1 MSELTGS
8 TDVPEGV
15 ILTDGS
21 VKIGSKYFLNPT
33 FCRGTTRNIQTV
45 SLSDKIG
52 ERTPHNT
59 AVVNI
64 SVHGVIPS
72 KDVAG
77 FDKSI
82 IGDPRKFRDLLRI
95 ETLRS
100 LESFEKLTI
109 TTPGIILY
117 TRDPGATDSR
127 TELSP
132 SLAVQCGDYTRAL
145 GDVKAHAHDTFIANT
160 LKYIEEREGSGEP
173 INLDEI
179 LSKLKTIY
187 GELSEENNKDLYD
200 YNKQVL
206 EIITNLSPQN
216 RRLVSE
222 NKAMLINAFGRES
235 TGNFVQFLKENNYV
249 TETEGNKDKLK
260 ELQDLYIER
269 QEFNQALRSE
279 KFFFKKFIVQH
290 GEPYIN
296 KLFGMSRE
304 ESQLPGLVFTI
315 VILNV
320 PDDSKQGKVLPP
332 VQINW
337 RMKPVDDSDLSNY
350 ISTQELCD
358 FLAFLGY
365 RKAILIDETCSCF
378 DEAVDVNF
386 SGRDK
391 RTLAGYIR
399 DFGLAYG
406 GKYSRKH
413 KRKHTRKH
421 KRKHKRKHTRKH
433 KRKHTRKYK

>member
-1 MSELTGS
+1 MSELIVS

-15 ILTDGS
+15 ILPDGS

-64 SVHGVIPS
+64 SVHGVIPK
-72 KDVAG
+72 KDDLVG

-82 IGDPRKFRDLLRI
+82 IGNPEKFRDLLRI
-95 ETLRS
+95 ETLTS

-117 TRDPGATDSR
+117 SRDPNPSDSR
-127 TELSP
+127 TELSH

-145 GDVKAHAHDTFIANT
+145 EDVTAHAHDTFIANT
-160 LKYIEEREGSGEP
+160 LKYIEETKMKGEP

-179 LSKLKTIY
+179 LTKLKRIY
-187 GELSEENNKDLYD
+187 GELSEENIKDLYD
-200 YNKQVL
+200 NNETVL
-206 EIITNLSPQN
+206 KIIKELNP
-216 RRLVSE
+216 RLATE
-222 NKAMLINAFGRES
+222 NKAMLINAFESES
-235 TGNFVQFLKENNYV
+235 TGNFVEFLLVKGYV
-249 TETEGNKDKLK
+249 IETEGNKDKLE
-260 ELQDLYIER
+260 ELQNLYKDR
-269 QEFNQALRSE
+269 QEFNQAIRSE
-279 KFFFKKFIVQH
+279 KFFFNKFTVQN
-290 GEPYIN
+290 GEHYIN
-296 KLFGMSRE
+296 KLFGMSDKEAR
-304 ESQLPGLVFTI
+304 QPGLVFTI

-320 PDDSKQGKVLPP
+320 PDDSKPGKVLPP

-337 RMKPVDDSDLSNY
+337 KMKPVEESDLSNY
-350 ISTQELCD
+350 ISTQELCN

-378 DEAVDVNF
+378 DEAVGVNF
-386 SGRDK
+386 TGRDK

-406 GKYSRKH
+406 GK
-413 KRKHTRKH
+413 KHTRKH
-421 KRKHKRKHTRKH
+421 KRKHSRKHTRKHKKKHTRKH
-433 KRKHTRKYK
+433 KRKHSRKY